1 MFVSN
6 GVVRLAAQAQ
16 TFDQVLVACFVFT
29 TCVVQEFAAKC
40 DHFQQTAATVVVFFV
55 CLEVLCQSGDTRG
68 QNCDLYFG

>member
-16 TFDQVLVACFVFT
+16 TFDQVLVTCFVFT

-40 DHFQQTAATVVVFFV
+40 DHFQQTAATVVVFFE
-55 CLEVLCQSGDTRG
+55 LR
-68 QNCDLYFG
+68 